1 MASRLKWAANIL
13 LIIWMVIMT
22 VLLFA
27 PGSPYDGDLFFKGE
41 DKVAHFGLFFGWSFL
56 MTIRGMYS
64 RYNNTYIYTGVV
76 ILAILG
82 AISTE
87 IIQGFIP
94 YRSQDFFDF
103 LADMVGVPVGI
114 LLAILAKR
122 LIVSS

>member
-1 MASRLKWAANIL
+1 
-13 LIIWMVIMT
+13 
-22 VLLFA
+22 
-27 PGSPYDGDLFFKGE
+27 
-41 DKVAHFGLFFGWSFL
+41 